1 MELCSS
7 CLTPSK
13 KRQNLSLLCP
23 EGHYFCPE
31 ETCAK
36 AYISQIFSDPH
47 IYYPGKCPICKS
59 LFLQSDLEN
68 IMTKKQKKVFS
79 EMEEKFGNDSKNEGR
94 KSFEQRIEEL
104 AEEYSSVLKRME
116 MPEIIQE
123 IIEMESQVFCPKCGL
138 GGRKDLECTH
148 VLCQKCQTTYCYVCG
163 KSEANVDKQD
173 EWDGMFS
180 HNEYWETNK
189 ERCPIHLAEIAS
201 IDLRYS
207 CREDEAMDLFHLLKI
222 QKKIKEVFEILEFD
236 EYDIETLQETMED
249 IMNKNNLDLM
259 EIFKENFELIY
270 RDFP

>member
-68 IMTKKQKKVFS
+68 IMTEKQKKVFS

-236 EYDIETLQETMED
+236 EYDIETLQETMKD
-249 IMNKNNLDLM
+249 IMNKNNLNLM
-259 EIFKENFELIY
+259 EIFIDNFELIE
-270 RDFP
+270 R